1 MFTTF
6 FNLKGI
12 QKGIFLHFRD
22 IWNHRFSTTV
32 DSRYLEFD
40 GTMEKIRVNRSST
53 QEELWRYRK
62 YGLFNNERDTTR
74 AKFWRAKTS
83 IACPYSRNDF
93 KHSMF
98 LLLFFFSPLN
108 SLNLAKQL
116 ITSRYLFLCEW
127 ICLSVLFM
135 FFICCIVIK
144 FHPSWRIFLCAIL
157 FIYNK
162 WCVFIIQ

>member
-1 MFTTF
+1 MIREINF
-6 FNLKGI
+6 KV
-12 QKGIFLHFRD
+12 
-22 IWNHRFSTTV
+22 IWKANTV

-40 GTMEKIRVNRSST
+40 GAMENIRVNRSST
-53 QEELWRYRK
+53 QEELRRYRK
-62 YGLFNNERDTTR
+62 RGLFNNERETTR

-93 KHSMF
+93 LNIF
-98 LLLFFFSPLN
+98 DVFVAVFFSPLN
-108 SLNLAKQL
+108 YLNLVKRL

-127 ICLSVLFM
+127 ICLSVLLM
-135 FFICCIVIK
+135 FFSCCIVIK
-144 FHPSWRIFLCAIL
+144 LHPSWRIFLCAIL